1 MSSGLS
7 DSNMKEFDDTPI
19 PESETVD
26 DILTVLIA
34 LRQRLG
40 ALEAKV
46 EDLHASDAARRLNMA
61 TSDPEWY

>member
-1 MSSGLS
+1 
-7 DSNMKEFDDTPI
+7 MKEFDAPPI

-34 LRQRLG
+34 LRQRLV

-46 EDLHASDAARRLNMA
+46 EDLHATDSARRLNMA